1 MVFRFIPE
9 ILFKISD
16 AIKAKGPHAV
26 RVLTLAFAAADP
38 EFTGKLS
45 REQWLECFDS
55 AGVFLGIRE
64 IERLTTEFDHQ
75 YPEML
80 NMLSS
85 GTLATPTREALVTA
99 LFQSLAGEDGTVP
112 LEKVFSSF
120 DASQHPSVKFSA
132 VPEEEVAKK
141 MMLAFEGYPEPM
153 EADSFADAWR
163 GIAACYPLGSDA
175 EFVEMFKTCFG
186 ITLPPPGPKD
196 DAVIDRAENVL
207 RSKIIHKTNLQVTER
222 ASLLSMFKYVDPE
235 NKGYITPAQF
245 SAAIER
251 LGVWLPE
258 QECLGFFERYA
269 SDVGGELLLDYAAFV
284 PKFISKEMYHHA
296 LNQEMS
302 DNIASQRLDF
312 GGAL

>member
-1 MVFRFIPE
+1 
-9 ILFKISD
+9 
-16 AIKAKGPHAV
+16 
-26 RVLTLAFAAADP
+26 VLTLAFADADP
-38 EFTGKLS
+38 EFTGKLT
-45 REQWLECFDS
+45 REQWLACFDS
-55 AGVFLGIRE
+55 AGLFLGVRE
-64 IERLTTEFDHQ
+64 VERLTTEFNHA

-85 GTLATPTREALVTA
+85 GTLGTPTREALVTA

-112 LEKVFSSF
+112 MEKFFSSF
-120 DASQHPSVKFSA
+120 DASNHPAVKFSA
-132 VPEEEVAKK
+132 VPVEEIEKK

-175 EFVEMFKTCFG
+175 EFVGLFKSCYG
-186 ITLPPPGPKD
+186 IALPPPGPKD
-196 DAVIDRAENVL
+196 DAVVNRAENVL

-222 ASLLSMFKYVDPE
+222 ASLLSAFKYVDPK
-235 NKGYITPAQF
+235 NTGYLSPAQF

-258 QECLGFFERYA
+258 EESLGFFERYA
-269 SDVGGELLLDYAAFV
+269 EDVGGELALDYAAFV
-284 PKFISKEMYHHA
+284 PMFLSKQMMHHA

-302 DNIASQRLDF
+302 DNISSQRLDF

>member
-9 ILFKISD
+9 ILFKLSD
-16 AIKAKGPHAV
+16 GIKAKGPHAV
-26 RVLTLAFAAADP
+26 RVLTLAFADADP
-38 EFTGKLS
+38 EFTGKLT
-45 REQWLECFDS
+45 REQWLACFDS
-55 AGVFLGIRE
+55 AGLFLGVRE
-64 IERLTTEFDHQ
+64 VERLTTEFNHA

-85 GTLATPTREALVTA
+85 GTLGTPTREALVTA

-112 LEKVFSSF
+112 MEKFFSSF
-120 DASQHPSVKFSA
+120 DASNHPAVKFSA
-132 VPEEEVAKK
+132 VPVEEIEKK
-141 MMLAFEGYPEPM
+141 MMFAFEGYPEPM

-175 EFVEMFKTCFG
+175 EFVGLFKSCYG
-186 ITLPPPGPKD
+186 IALPPPGPKD
-196 DAVIDRAENVL
+196 DAVVNRAENVL

-222 ASLLSMFKYVDPE
+222 ASLLTAFKYVDPK
-235 NKGYITPAQF
+235 NTGYLSPAQF

-251 LGVWLPE
+251 MGVWLPE
-258 QECLGFFERYA
+258 EESLGFFERYA
-269 SDVGGELLLDYAAFV
+269 EDVGGELALDYAAFV
-284 PKFISKEMYHHA
+284 PMFLSKQMMHHA

-302 DNIASQRLDF
+302 DNISSQRLDF

>member
-9 ILFKISD
+9 ILFKLSD
-16 AIKAKGPHAV
+16 GIKAKGPHAV
-26 RVLTLAFAAADP
+26 RVLTLAFADADP
-38 EFTGKLS
+38 DFTGKLT
-45 REQWLECFDS
+45 REQWIACLDS
-55 AGVFLGIRE
+55 AGLFLGTRE
-64 IERLTTEFDHQ
+64 IERLTTEFDCK

-85 GTLATPTREALVTA
+85 GTLGTPTREALVTA

-112 LEKVFSSF
+112 VEKLFSSF
-120 DASQHPSVKFSA
+120 DASQHPAVKFSA
-132 VPEEEVAKK
+132 VPQEEIEMKFK
-141 MMLAFEGYPEPM
+141 LAFEGYPEPM

-175 EFVEMFKTCFG
+175 EFVEMFKKCYG
-186 ITLPPPGPKD
+186 IALPSPGPKD
-196 DAVIDRAENVL
+196 DAVVTRAENVL
-207 RSKIIHKTNLQVTER
+207 RSKIIHKTNLQVSDR
-222 ASLLSMFKYVDPE
+222 AALLSIFKYVDPQ
-235 NKGYITPAQF
+235 NHGYIGPAQF

-258 QECLGFFERYA
+258 EESLGFFERYA
-269 SDVGGELLLDYAAFV
+269 TSVGGELLLDYAAFV
-284 PKFISKEMYHHA
+284 PKFIGKDMMHHA

-312 GGAL
+312 GSAL